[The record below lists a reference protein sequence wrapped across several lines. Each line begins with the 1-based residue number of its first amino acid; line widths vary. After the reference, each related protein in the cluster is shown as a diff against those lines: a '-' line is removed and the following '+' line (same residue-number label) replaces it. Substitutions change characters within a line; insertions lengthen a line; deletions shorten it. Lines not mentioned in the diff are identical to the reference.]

1 MNLFYQNRPASR
13 QLSSELASA
22 RRFFPPSWNLVAFKS
37 SGAKHIER
45 RIQHCI
51 FALNGFGAFDLYAVA
66 TERQCRLFPSKA
78 DNHAV
83 ARSRELL
90 LR

>member
-13 QLSSELASA
+13 QLSGEVASQ
-22 RRFFPPSWNLVAFKS
+22 RRFFPRTRNLVASKS

-45 RIQHCI
+45 RIRLCI
-51 FALNGFGAFDLYAVA
+51 FALNGFGAFELYAVA

-83 ARSRELL
+83 ARNRELL